1 MKPQAI
7 YSTCWDS
14 FSTLTLVMFTG
25 IFINTFNTI
34 HIMIERSVHV
44 ETEFWT
50 LLRLCQQIQPLFY
63 NWPRPQWGSVNHQMA
78 EPVPSISCCV
88 FNNNDF
94 FYQEPNEL
102 AFIRDTCCHLVICL
116 RLIASHWTLALIIKT
131 WHWAYTASVVFSS
144 VVLVYC

>member
-44 ETEFWT
+44 ETEF
-50 LLRLCQQIQPLFY
+50 
-63 NWPRPQWGSVNHQMA
+63 
-78 EPVPSISCCV
+78 
-88 FNNNDF
+88 
-94 FYQEPNEL
+94 
-102 AFIRDTCCHLVICL
+102 
-116 RLIASHWTLALIIKT
+116 
-131 WHWAYTASVVFSS
+131 
-144 VVLVYC
+144 